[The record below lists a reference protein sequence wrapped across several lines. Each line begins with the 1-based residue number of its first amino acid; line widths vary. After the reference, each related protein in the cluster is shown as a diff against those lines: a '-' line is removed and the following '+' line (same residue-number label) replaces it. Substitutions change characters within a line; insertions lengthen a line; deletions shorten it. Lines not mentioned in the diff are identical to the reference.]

1 MSIVN
6 SLLNSAAND
15 SHRIATSLFTLI
27 HHLVQGERTH
37 CIHYGILYHPRSL
50 SLERNKSLLCVVI
63 HRALQESLIS
73 GFQSGSVTTSS
84 EGATA
89 VAVGTQD
96 PPRVA
101 SSANTTNDD
110 GTDELD
116 SIPDY
121 LDPNLELAIKLSQEE
136 ERRREEERKREE
148 EMLAEVLRLS
158 LEDK

>member
-1 MSIVN
+1 M
-6 SLLNSAAND
+6 
-15 SHRIATSLFTLI
+15 
-27 HHLVQGERTH
+27 
-37 CIHYGILYHPRSL
+37 
-50 SLERNKSLLCVVI
+50 
-63 HRALQESLIS
+63 QESLIT
-73 GFQSGSVTTSS
+73 GFQSGSVPT
-84 EGATA
+84 EGASSGAEAAAAEPSSMLEPRAART
-89 VAVGTQD
+89 VA
-96 PPRVA
+96 A
-101 SSANTTNDD
+101 

>member
-1 MSIVN
+1 M
-6 SLLNSAAND
+6 
-15 SHRIATSLFTLI
+15 
-27 HHLVQGERTH
+27 
-37 CIHYGILYHPRSL
+37 
-50 SLERNKSLLCVVI
+50 
-63 HRALQESLIS
+63 QESLIT
-73 GFQSGSVTTSS
+73 GFQSGSIPVEGGASAAGAVGAEAEPSS
-84 EGATA
+84 TEQPRDRRGSLTDAAAA
-89 VAVGTQD
+89 VAV
-96 PPRVA
+96 A
-101 SSANTTNDD
+101 

>member
-1 MSIVN
+1 M
-6 SLLNSAAND
+6 
-15 SHRIATSLFTLI
+15 
-27 HHLVQGERTH
+27 
-37 CIHYGILYHPRSL
+37 
-50 SLERNKSLLCVVI
+50 
-63 HRALQESLIS
+63 QESLIS
-73 GFQSGSVTTSS
+73 GFRSGS
-84 EGATA
+84 ATA
-89 VAVGTQD
+89 TVEGSAAEAQATGTQE
-96 PPRVA
+96 PPP
-101 SSANTTNDD
+101 STNG